1 MNICSI
7 RSGRNSR
14 ECSIFLSF
22 LFFLVMRSSPFL
34 SHYLSLSWS
43 LVIFFCYHLLFTSLF
58 NIIYPWIYISI
69 AGKRLQMILLFLNSL
84 HMSIDFAALSL
95 YSLSLSLSVSRSLF
109 LFLIIPSSLIL
120 TYKYVTFDNLHFHIP
135 RACHYTLSALHFQK
149 RLPIS
154 DPNCFR

>member
-22 LFFLVMRSSPFL
+22 LFFLVMCSSPFL

-43 LVIFFCYHLLFTSLF
+43 LVTFFCYHLLFTSLF

-84 HMSIDFAALSL
+84 HMSIYFAAAL
-95 YSLSLSLSVSRSLF
+95 SLSLSLSPLFYNLSLSPSLSFPFSMFFSHSVCLSLSFSLPHHPF
-109 LFLIIPSSLIL
+109 LPYSN
-120 TYKYVTFDNLHFHIP
+120 V
-135 RACHYTLSALHFQK
+135 
-149 RLPIS
+149 
-154 DPNCFR
+154 